1 MEEEFCQKPCNFFQ
15 QKTLN
20 LLYDLSWAEVACY
33 NLAVFPN
40 RASSAVFMI
49 LMSLAHWWIWSNPGL
64 GCLIIDFFFFFRL
77 FAHIRSSQV
86 AMFLIKEL
94 KSFFQWVSASFNFIS
109 MCKSNSWYLVYFYSF
124 ASTALRPLDI
134 TLSSIQNNLQA
145 LMLIGSGQT
154 KRYAV
159 IALKKL

>member
-49 LMSLAHWWIWSNPGL
+49 LMSLAL
-64 GCLIIDFFFFFRL
+64 VDLIKPWAWLFDYRLFFFFSDCSPIL
-77 FAHIRSSQV
+77 D
-86 AMFLIKEL
+86 
-94 KSFFQWVSASFNFIS
+94 
-109 MCKSNSWYLVYFYSF
+109 LV
-124 ASTALRPLDI
+124 
-134 TLSSIQNNLQA
+134 
-145 LMLIGSGQT
+145 
-154 KRYAV
+154 
-159 IALKKL
+159 KLLCFS